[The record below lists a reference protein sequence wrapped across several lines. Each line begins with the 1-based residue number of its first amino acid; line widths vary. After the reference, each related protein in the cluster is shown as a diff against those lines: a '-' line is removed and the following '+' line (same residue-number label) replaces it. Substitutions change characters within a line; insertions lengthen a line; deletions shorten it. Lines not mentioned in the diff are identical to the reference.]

1 MADRLARHRILPQ
14 LHPKRK
20 ATERDS
26 DRGDPSHGSAATPPA
41 GRTYIKAATEF
52 ADELD
57 VPDELE
63 VTASD
68 TLAANTVCNSLW
80 ADAQISDRAGTS
92 EPSLAAGT
100 PDQPLRST

>member
-1 MADRLARHRILPQ
+1 VADRLARHRILPQ

-68 TLAANTVCNSLW
+68 TVAANTVQLTMGGCAN
-80 ADAQISDRAGTS
+80 
-92 EPSLAAGT
+92 
-100 PDQPLRST
+100 